1 VKKRFGGPIQAPDR
15 NRAIPDCHVS
25 ARRLRLCNLKQQSA
39 GNFRLYFNEV
49 FTITG
54 KAARTGKKGPDHA

>member
-1 VKKRFGGPIQAPDR
+1 MPPASLQPQA
-15 NRAIPDCHVS
+15 AVT
-25 ARRLRLCNLKQQSA
+25 
-39 GNFRLYFNEV
+39 GNFRLFFNEV